1 MPKIK
6 EAQLDLNNRDYA
18 LEVLSYYIFEEVL
31 NLHQAMAKDKV
42 LQTMVQNYIASD
54 KAKQNEMINDIIYR
68 WANSDQID
76 PNIKFAN
83 LNLLIVWICKVSL
96 NL

>member
-18 LEVLSYYIFEEVL
+18 LEVLSYYTFGEVL
-31 NLHQAMAKDKV
+31 NLHQAMVKDRV
-42 LQTMVQNYIASD
+42 LQIIVEKYIASD

-83 LNLLIVWICKVSL
+83 LNLLVA
-96 NL
+96 

>member
-18 LEVLSYYIFEEVL
+18 LEVLSYYTFGEVL
-31 NLHQAMAKDKV
+31 NLRQAMLKDRV
-42 LQTMVQNYIASD
+42 LQIIVEKYIASD

-83 LNLLIVWICKVSL
+83 LNLLVA
-96 NL
+96 

>member
-1 MPKIK
+1 MQIGI
-6 EAQLDLNNRDYA
+6 EHI
-18 LEVLSYYIFEEVL
+18 V
-31 NLHQAMAKDKV
+31 
-42 LQTMVQNYIASD
+42 IASD

-83 LNLLIVWICKVSL
+83 LNLVVV
-96 NL
+96 

>member
-1 MPKIK
+1 MPTIK

-18 LEVLSYYIFEEVL
+18 LEVLSYYTFGEVL
-31 NLHQAMAKDKV
+31 NLRQAMVKDKV

-54 KAKQNEMINDIIYR
+54 KAKQNEIINDIIYR

-83 LNLLIVWICKVSL
+83 LNLLVA
-96 NL
+96 

>member
-18 LEVLSYYIFEEVL
+18 LEVLSYYIFGEVL

-83 LNLLIVWICKVSL
+83 LNLLVAWI
-96 NL
+96 

>member
-1 MPKIK
+1 MPTIK
-6 EAQLDLNNRDYA
+6 EVQLDLNNRDYA
-18 LEVLSYYIFEEVL
+18 LEVLSYYIFGKVL

-83 LNLLIVWICKVSL
+83 LNLLVAWI
-96 NL
+96 

>member
-18 LEVLSYYIFEEVL
+18 LEVLSYYTFGEVL
-31 NLHQAMAKDKV
+31 NLRQAMVKDRV
-42 LQTMVQNYIASD
+42 LQIIVEKYIASD

-83 LNLLIVWICKVSL
+83 LNLLVAWI
-96 NL
+96 

>member
-1 MPKIK
+1 MTKIK
-6 EAQLDLNNRDYA
+6 EAQLDLNNREYA
-18 LEVLSYYIFEEVL
+18 LEVLSYYTFGEVL
-31 NLHQAMAKDKV
+31 NLHQAMAKDEV

-83 LNLLIVWICKVSL
+83 LNLLVAWI
-96 NL
+96 

>member
-18 LEVLSYYIFEEVL
+18 LEVLSYYTFGEVL
-31 NLHQAMAKDKV
+31 NLRQAMVKDRV
-42 LQTMVQNYIASD
+42 LQTIVEKYIASD
-54 KAKQNEMINDIIYR
+54 KAKRNKMINDIIYR

-76 PNIKFAN
+76 PNVKFAN
-83 LNLLIVWICKVSL
+83 LNLLVAWI
-96 NL
+96 

>member
-18 LEVLSYYIFEEVL
+18 LEVLSYYIFGEVL

-83 LNLLIVWICKVSL
+83 LNLLVVWI
-96 NL
+96 

>member
-83 LNLLIVWICKVSL
+83 LNLLVAWI
-96 NL
+96 

>member
-18 LEVLSYYIFEEVL
+18 LEVLSYYTFGEVL
-31 NLHQAMAKDKV
+31 NLRQAMVKDRV
-42 LQTMVQNYIASD
+42 LQIIVEKYIASD

-83 LNLLIVWICKVSL
+83 LNLLVA
-96 NL
+96 

>member
-1 MPKIK
+1 MPTIK

-18 LEVLSYYIFEEVL
+18 LEVLSYYTFGEVL
-31 NLHQAMAKDKV
+31 NLRQAMVKDRV
-42 LQTMVQNYIASD
+42 LQIIVEKYIASD

-83 LNLLIVWICKVSL
+83 LNLLVAWI
-96 NL
+96 

>member
-1 MPKIK
+1 MPTIK

-18 LEVLSYYIFEEVL
+18 LEVLSYYTFGEVL
-31 NLHQAMAKDKV
+31 NLRQAMVKDKV

-54 KAKQNEMINDIIYR
+54 KAKQNEIINDIIYR

-76 PNIKFAN
+76 PNIKFVN
-83 LNLLIVWICKVSL
+83 LNLLVAWI
-96 NL
+96 

>member
-1 MPKIK
+1 MPTIK

-18 LEVLSYYIFEEVL
+18 LEVLSYYTFGEVL
-31 NLHQAMAKDKV
+31 NLRQAMVKDRV
-42 LQTMVQNYIASD
+42 LQIIVEKYIASD

-83 LNLLIVWICKVSL
+83 LNLLVA
-96 NL
+96 

>member
-1 MPKIK
+1 MPTIK

-18 LEVLSYYIFEEVL
+18 LEVLSYYTFGEVL
-31 NLHQAMAKDKV
+31 NLRQAMVKDKV

-54 KAKQNEMINDIIYR
+54 KAKQNEIINDIIYR

-76 PNIKFAN
+76 PNIKFVN
-83 LNLLIVWICKVSL
+83 LNLLVA
-96 NL
+96 

>member
-18 LEVLSYYIFEEVL
+18 LEVLSYYIFGEVL

-83 LNLLIVWICKVSL
+83 LNLLVA
-96 NL
+96 